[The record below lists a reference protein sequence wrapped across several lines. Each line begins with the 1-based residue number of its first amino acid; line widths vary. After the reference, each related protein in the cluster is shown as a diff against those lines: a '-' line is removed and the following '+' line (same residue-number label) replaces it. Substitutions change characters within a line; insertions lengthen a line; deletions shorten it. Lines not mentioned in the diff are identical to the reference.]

1 MNSRSFIKNIQQR
14 LDPIAPIVLP
24 GIIKKQLQEIG
35 VTEDNITPELAEEL
49 IKRIDEALGSFLG
62 PEGGKLIHQVM
73 IKELRRCAPEYFEK
87 QALI

>member
-1 MNSRSFIKNIQQR
+1 MNSKSFIKNIQQR

-24 GIIKKQLQEIG
+24 GIIKKQLLEIG

-62 PEGGKLIHQVM
+62 PEGGKLIHEIM

>member
-1 MNSRSFIKNIQQR
+1 MNSKSFIKNIQQR

-35 VTEDNITPELAEEL
+35 VTEDNMTPELAEEL

-62 PEGGKLIHQVM
+62 PEGGKLIHEIM